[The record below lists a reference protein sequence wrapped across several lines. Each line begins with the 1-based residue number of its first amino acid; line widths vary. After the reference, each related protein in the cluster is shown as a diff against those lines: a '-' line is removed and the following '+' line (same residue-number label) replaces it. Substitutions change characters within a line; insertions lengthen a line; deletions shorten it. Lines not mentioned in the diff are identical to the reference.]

1 MPASVAD
8 REWRRLSRESAE
20 IGEKLGITH
29 ESAKNLV
36 NRLLK
41 DKEKA
46 RLFSKQ
52 ETDRGVIV
60 GVSSEAQDEILEK
73 KYRTT
78 ANDST

>member
-1 MPASVAD
+1 VAD

-36 NRLLK
+36 NRRLK
-41 DKEKA
+41 DEEKA

-52 ETDRGVIV
+52 ERPTLVN
-60 GVSSEAQDEILEK
+60 SESNLFSLP
-73 KYRTT
+73 TT
-78 ANDST
+78 ARFN